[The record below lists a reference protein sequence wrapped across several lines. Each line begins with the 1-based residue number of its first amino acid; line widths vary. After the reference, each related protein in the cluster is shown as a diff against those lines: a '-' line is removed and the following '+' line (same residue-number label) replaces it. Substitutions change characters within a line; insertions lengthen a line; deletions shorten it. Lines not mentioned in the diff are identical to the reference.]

1 MIRINDGRLAETLN
15 HGGAKFGFASAVFG
29 GHAAGFTETKAV
41 GAIDLYFVVV
51 EIGFV
56 DDEQDV
62 ALGLAEHLRD
72 ALIET
77 GNTLETVDHKENQIS
92 RGDGEIDLFFR
103 ELNKLGRGFT
113 ADEAKTAGVE
123 QRVCALG
130 DFRRNDVAGDAG
142 LVVDDGN
149 AFTRQAVEE
158 ATFADIGS
166 ADDGNGT
173 GHV

>member
-1 MIRINDGRLAETLN
+1 MD
-15 HGGAKFGFASAVFG
+15 
-29 GHAAGFTETKAV
+29 
-41 GAIDLYFVVV
+41 FVVV

-62 ALGLAEHLRD
+62 ALRLAEHLRN
-72 ALIET
+72 ALIKA
-77 GNTLETVDHKENQIS
+77 GHALETVDHEENQIR
-92 RGDGEIDLFFR
+92 RGDSEIDLFFG
-103 ELNKLGRGFT
+103 ELDELRRGFT
-113 ADEAKTAGVE
+113 ANEAEPTGVQ

-130 DFRRNDVAGDAG
+130 DFRRNDVTGDSR

-173 GHV
+173 GHVEKIRRQRRERRKGRF